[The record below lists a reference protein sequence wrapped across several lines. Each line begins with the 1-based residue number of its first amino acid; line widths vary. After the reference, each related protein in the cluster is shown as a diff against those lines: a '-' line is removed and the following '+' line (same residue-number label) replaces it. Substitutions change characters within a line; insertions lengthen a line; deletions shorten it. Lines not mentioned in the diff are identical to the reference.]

1 MTDDQKREIVERVA
15 REEYETQVARVL
27 DTRIGPHPKWENL
40 SFESRQSRM
49 WLTECYLQVANHFEL
64 IDLLLDCWV
73 QFALRDDN
81 GGRFH
86 GSLSILEDLES
97 MLSDLGL
104 IDTNGLLESERAALK
119 GGEGE

>member
-1 MTDDQKREIVERVA
+1 MIDEKKAQIVAPLARRLANAYYGINNQWDKLSVFERAGVMA
-15 REEYETQVARVL
+15 DVL
-27 DTRIGPHPKWENL
+27 ATLE
-40 SFESRQSRM
+40 
-49 WLTECYLQVANHFEL
+49 VANHFEL

-104 IDTNGLLESERAALK
+104 IDENGLLESERAALE